1 MPETH
6 IDNLLG
12 LWASSQKAGDEPPF
26 RNHTHLH
33 SIIDSVT
40 HGDLPW
46 QSFSV
51 RYTGALP
58 EGEAPPWMLAHYDV
72 WFRDP
77 RGLVLNQ
84 LANPDFKDEIDYS
97 PVQIFDRDGKRVW
110 THFMTGNWTWR
121 QANEIAKDPVTH
133 GAMLVPIIL
142 GSDKTTVSVAT
153 GQTEYY
159 PLYISNGNIH
169 NNVRRAHRNA
179 VSLVRFLAIPKTDRE
194 YSGNATFRKF
204 RMTTPE
210 IVRCPD
216 GHLRRAVYAL
226 GPYIADYP
234 EQVMLACV
242 VSGWCPRCG
251 ADHNDLD
258 AGGSPRSHACTRL
271 LMDTYDVKTL
281 WEDHGIID
289 DVLPFTSHFPRADIH
304 ELLSFDILHQVIKG
318 TFKDHLVT
326 WVEDYIKLVHTAAD
340 AAAIIADIDQR
351 IAAAPAFPGL
361 RWFSDGR
368 GFKQWTGDDS
378 KALMKVYLPAIVGHV
393 PAQMVRAISAFMD
406 FCYLVRRSTLNETTL
421 DEMRNAL
428 ARFHADWVIFE
439 TVGVR
444 PTGFSLPRQHSL
456 THYCHLVQ
464 EFGAPNG
471 LCSSIT
477 ESKHIKAVKE
487 PWRRSSHFNALGQM
501 LLTNQRLD
509 KIAAARVDFDAR
521 GMLNGPCLSKAA
533 QLVSIPIPLAPPPPT
548 LPAGDYDG
556 PRVDATVTLAKTKA
570 RGYPKHLHALAE
582 KINRPDLPNLIRRFL
597 FDQLNPDADA
607 PGADVDLANC
617 PHYDGKVSVFH
628 SALAIFYSPSDP
640 SGVGGMHRHR
650 IRSVPSWHNGPP
662 RNDCVFV
669 QMNAA
674 PGMRGLHAAQVLLFF
689 FF

>member
-1 MPETH
+1 MAPQRTNHPRFQERRFVCNAGSTALCRRGFLTLGSLRQHRTAIHPVLTHHHNVQPILPALAADLIPPFYQHAYVEDAPDEGDPIAPMPPLAQHVSLTHHPVLDGVPVDADGNDLPPDTLPPPYANSADAAWSPFTDRSQFELADFLFRQDQMPETH

-51 RYTGALP
+51 QYTGALP

-121 QANEIAKDPVTH
+121 QANEIAKDPATH

-169 NNVRRAHRNA
+169 NNVRQAHRNA
-179 VSLVRFLAIPKTDRE
+179 VSLVGFLAIPKTDRE

-258 AGGSPRSHACTRL
+258 AGGSPRSHARTRL

-361 RWFSDGR
+361 RWFI
-368 GFKQWTGDDS
+368 
-378 KALMKVYLPAIVGHV
+378 MKH
-393 PAQMVRAISAFMD
+393 
-406 FCYLVRRSTLNETTL
+406 
-421 DEMRNAL
+421 
-428 ARFHADWVIFE
+428 
-439 TVGVR
+439 
-444 PTGFSLPRQHSL
+444 
-456 THYCHLVQ
+456 
-464 EFGAPNG
+464 
-471 LCSSIT
+471 
-477 ESKHIKAVKE
+477 
-487 PWRRSSHFNALGQM
+487 
-501 LLTNQRLD
+501 
-509 KIAAARVDFDAR
+509 
-521 GMLNGPCLSKAA
+521 
-533 QLVSIPIPLAPPPPT
+533 
-548 LPAGDYDG
+548 
-556 PRVDATVTLAKTKA
+556 
-570 RGYPKHLHALAE
+570 
-582 KINRPDLPNLIRRFL
+582 
-597 FDQLNPDADA
+597 
-607 PGADVDLANC
+607 
-617 PHYDGKVSVFH
+617 
-628 SALAIFYSPSDP
+628 
-640 SGVGGMHRHR
+640 
-650 IRSVPSWHNGPP
+650 
-662 RNDCVFV
+662 
-669 QMNAA
+669 
-674 PGMRGLHAAQVLLFF
+674 
-689 FF
+689 